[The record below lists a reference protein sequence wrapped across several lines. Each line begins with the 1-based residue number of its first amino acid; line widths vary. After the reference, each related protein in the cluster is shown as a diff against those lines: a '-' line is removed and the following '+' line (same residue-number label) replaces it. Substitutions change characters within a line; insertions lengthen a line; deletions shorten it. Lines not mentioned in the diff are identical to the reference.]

1 MTTTCCS
8 LSTGK
13 LSGDVP
19 TGKLS
24 GDVPTGGEWESS
36 AALWQALAACMVQRM
51 DILHERLLHMTCSCP
66 EAAPALCSDSL
77 AASTEPAAAAAAK
90 KAGEAQANRVSADI
104 MLKEQA
110 TDELNAL
117 TGALLGIFN
126 LDEELRSAGGPGI
139 PCIGQLAKQSFSKM
153 LIYAQQPGERLC
165 FLTMLQKA
173 AAAREQA
180 YAEILAQQTKQRNSS
195 GTGLQRPA
203 AASQAGAAQHETL
216 SLAAAAQQLLKGSEL
231 WQEPQVA
238 QSLQAAVDTLLH
250 GPARDLGLL
259 FTADEAAISAQKLQE
274 SITRRSP
281 AKENG
286 NKHDRAAYG
295 MQETGHMSTGMRA
308 SAKNLIANKCMQS
321 DARSACG
328 PQQAQCAADS
338 LKLDEGT
345 MAAAAAAEV
354 FVLLNRMPLQWP
366 ALHEPAARH
375 LLGLSLG
382 FHKLV
387 LRALEAARTQSE
399 ASRAAAGTGSEPT
412 PAMQTFASSAT
423 ALLGSILSF
432 IAQLAASGSKGL
444 ADDLACVSADSGLDW
459 PYLAAD
465 AAARE
470 FPVALPGTPPGP
482 QAVQAQGPDAE
493 LVSQAAAA
501 IMYHSSRHA
510 LISHCSP
517 AERATDDGAVQALEA
532 WKEGARHSLQPGR
545 PAWQLGSSQP
555 QQLEVVCGALR
566 SAAALAMPST
576 SAPAHGSSKDAS
588 AGAPA
593 TPLVAVAYYTSISC
607 ST

>member
-8 LSTGK
+8 LS
-13 LSGDVP
+13 

-66 EAAPALCSDSL
+66 EAAPALRSDGL

-117 TGALLGIFN
+117 TGALLGILN

-203 AASQAGAAQHETL
+203 AASQAGAAQDETL

-259 FTADEAAISAQKLQE
+259 FTADEAAISAPK
-274 SITRRSP
+274 
-281 AKENG
+281 A
-286 NKHDRAAYG
+286 
-295 MQETGHMSTGMRA
+295 TGKYHQAFSRKGEW
-308 SAKNLIANKCMQS
+308 
-321 DARSACG
+321 
-328 PQQAQCAADS
+328 QQA
-338 LKLDEGT
+338 
-345 MAAAAAAEV
+345 
-354 FVLLNRMPLQWP
+354 
-366 ALHEPAARH
+366 
-375 LLGLSLG
+375 
-382 FHKLV
+382 
-387 LRALEAARTQSE
+387 
-399 ASRAAAGTGSEPT
+399 
-412 PAMQTFASSAT
+412 
-423 ALLGSILSF
+423 
-432 IAQLAASGSKGL
+432 
-444 ADDLACVSADSGLDW
+444 
-459 PYLAAD
+459 
-465 AAARE
+465 
-470 FPVALPGTPPGP
+470 
-482 QAVQAQGPDAE
+482 
-493 LVSQAAAA
+493 
-501 IMYHSSRHA
+501 
-510 LISHCSP
+510 
-517 AERATDDGAVQALEA
+517 
-532 WKEGARHSLQPGR
+532 
-545 PAWQLGSSQP
+545 
-555 QQLEVVCGALR
+555 
-566 SAAALAMPST
+566 
-576 SAPAHGSSKDAS
+576 
-588 AGAPA
+588 
-593 TPLVAVAYYTSISC
+593 
-607 ST
+607 